1 MKQNTRPYT
10 DLLIN
15 ESAFVQYMNANRY
28 VKITAAID
36 GPYHKST
43 SENYV
48 VGSLIAIVFVL
59 VLLGGVV

>member
-1 MKQNTRPYT
+1 
-10 DLLIN
+10 
-15 ESAFVQYMNANRY
+15 MNANRY

-59 VLLGGVV
+59 VLIGGVV